1 MPPTSIRPG
10 HIIKSALS
18 GTIPVGGV
26 MVTRASVAEL
36 HREYKDAI
44 RVAKGDVASK
54 KLQIRQRGMSYQS
67 FSKLVA
73 KARYLG
79 LLERVLPDGS
89 EAPPPSDNP
98 RVLYPAAPGT
108 LGDKLRW
115 LDEGG
120 DVKVGPNYYSLT
132 AKGRGE
138 TVAWDDLNTAY
149 SDFIFLRERKSEE
162 APAPPPPA
170 PVIPP
175 FEFPQRPGRRGAQ
188 QLVAHLRNL
197 KNLDVDTPEVDQE
210 LERLEADLQ
219 GWLDQVEEAVSL
231 EDDKEEPNQDRLDRL
246 QEQQTTLE
254 EAVSALGDQDIDEA
268 IDTLGRAFPAG
279 APRARRAAKEA
290 PPSVSEEREE

>member
-10 HIIKSALS
+10 RIIKSALS
-18 GTIPVGGV
+18 GDIPVGGV

-36 HREYKDAI
+36 HREYKGAI

-54 KLQIRQRGMSYQS
+54 KLQIKQRGMSYQS
-67 FSKLVA
+67 FAKLVA

-79 LLERVLPDGS
+79 LLERVSPDGS

-98 RVLYPAAPGT
+98 RVLYPAAPGS

-120 DVKVGPNYYSLT
+120 DVKVGPNYYTLT
-132 AKGRGE
+132 AEGRGE
-138 TVAWDDLNTAY
+138 MVAWDDLNTAY
-149 SDFIFLRERKSEE
+149 ADFIFLRGREEPPIPGEEEEEEE
-162 APAPPPPA
+162 APPP

-175 FEFPQRPGRRGAQ
+175 FEFPQHPSRRGAQ
-188 QLVAHLRNL
+188 QFVAHLRNL
-197 KNLDVDTPEVDQE
+197 QNLDVDTPEVGQE

-219 GWLDQVEEAVSL
+219 GWLDQVEEAVSR
-231 EDDKEEPNQDRLDRL
+231 EDDKEEPNQDRLDLL
-246 QEQQTTLE
+246 QEQQTTLD

-268 IDTLGRAFPAG
+268 INTLGRAFPAG
-279 APRARRAAKEA
+279 APRARR
-290 PPSVSEEREE
+290 RG